1 LPMHIDR
8 VPTAERT
15 GIWRQNSNGSLR
27 FLVRVCRYD
36 GSVIE
41 TGAHMSNDGSEVER
55 HAGVDMVPMGE
66 FFGRNPK
73 PDDGTPILDADFK
86 ASNPG
91 HQTSGAD

>member
-1 LPMHIDR
+1 
-8 VPTAERT
+8 
-15 GIWRQNSNGSLR
+15 
-27 FLVRVCRYD
+27 
-36 GSVIE
+36 
-41 TGAHMSNDGSEVER
+41 MSNDGSEMER

-66 FFGRNPK
+66 SFGWNPN